1 MSDQPTTT
9 LDQAVAAGGAY
20 EVLRARLAE
29 QGQRLRAQAD
39 ALNGRRL
46 EQFGASTLE
55 VVGRLRVRSEHNC
68 VARDIVQVGQL
79 LLFGYNVFIGL
90 KKETRIEDVFSLYKL
105 VETVD
110 GYDVTPVALDDSFL
124 GNGGFPED
132 FRELYA
138 YYKNTRLLQLVVRD
152 GKLLASFQIGER
164 VSDIRVFRW
173 AVSPDGSD
181 VRYIDNRGERDVAQ
195 PSPYDFEWQTTTRE
209 MVVHGRH
216 PHINILDTVFVE
228 TIEGDLT
235 VKIENNTEVG
245 KGIYS
250 EPVID
255 QTQSIDDATI
265 EYAKVGGL
273 ILLRILPY
281 REELVRHLVYNTLT
295 HQVQRLDAIGQA
307 CLQLPEDHG
316 IIFPGGFLL
325 QGGQHHRF
333 DVPMEG
339 MGFRRSIRSPN
350 GEDVLYVFH
359 EPEAG
364 RYALFMYNLIE
375 RTLRPPILCHGYAR
389 LEDGRMVIFSAEG
402 DEPTRVHPMQIWQT
416 PFCFDEYA
424 DRQPAANGFLGRI
437 GNAEL
442 VRGIS
447 ELLSL
452 AGEIDDE
459 KVSVQRYT
467 LLVAA
472 TRRLPEAHHWIV
484 DAQAGEIQPLLH
496 EIATTGEAVLDEFEK
511 VQTIRA
517 QSDAAMQAAR
527 AKQKTLIKQL
537 DPDRFEKVSD
547 YTGALQAISAQRG
560 HLLTIRER
568 RYIDV
573 DAIDA
578 MEAELIAA
586 NERIG
591 EATGQYLSDPAA
603 LAPLDARLR
612 KLDAQARAATSVL
625 ALREPEAGLT
635 ALAAELDLLSELMA
649 SLKLDDANL
658 RTRVVE
664 AIAELYARLNQTRAR
679 AGQHRKQ
686 LGASENV
693 AQFGAQF
700 ALFAQA
706 TASALSAATT
716 PEQCDEQLARL
727 SIQLEELE
735 SRFGE
740 QTEFLDDIV
749 QKREELADTF
759 AAHKQTLLDARH
771 RSAQAV
777 HDAAGRILD
786 SLARRAERFDQPEEL
801 HAFFAGDPLILK
813 LRELAE
819 RLRGLKD
826 TVKADDVEARLKA
839 IRDQSVRVQRDRAD
853 LFEDAGSTIKLGRHR
868 FSVNTQPLDLTVLA
882 RGEGL
887 ALHLVGTDYFAPL
900 NDPALAPLKRFWQA
914 ALESESPELS
924 RAEYLAGIVLSAAE
938 RGEHGLDRAALAQL
952 VLQPE
957 ALGKRVRA
965 IATERY
971 RDGYEKGIHD
981 HDATLILQAIVPLR
995 DAAGVLVHTPAARA
1009 LALQCWHA
1017 LREQGVAKR
1026 WPAQAQSAALL
1037 QARFG
1042 QGDALKA
1049 LRQEIAAGMSE
1060 CLENVGRLKP
1070 RSGGADAD
1078 SPPRDAGS
1086 TPSALEPTY
1095 GIETL
1100 VPSNVGRLKPRSGG
1114 ADTDV
1119 PSRNVGSTPSAL
1131 EPTYGIGALEPTCG
1145 IGMLEPSEHAIN
1157 AAAAYLVQE
1166 LSAPHPQFVFSRAA
1180 RQLVDAL
1187 DAQLDGDARTSFRSA
1202 LTELDDAPA
1211 AAHAL
1216 TCHWLAALVTHA
1228 ASRPEGDALRSL
1240 AGLGDYVP
1248 EAAVLLRLGEAL
1260 PHRIAQAE
1268 LDVSVPGLLA
1278 EHARIHDGSLKL
1290 ALFDFFARLD
1300 AHQRDWVAGFR
1311 QFQGLRQAAI
1321 ARARE
1326 ALRISEFEARP
1337 LTSFVRNK
1345 LINDVYLPLI
1355 GDNLAKQ
1362 MGTLGEDKRSDLM
1375 GLLMM
1380 ISPPGYGKTTLME
1393 YVANRLGLIFMK
1405 INGPALGHGVHSL
1418 DPEQAPD
1425 ATARQELVKLNL
1437 ALEMGNNVMLYVDDI
1452 QHTHPEFLQKFI
1464 SLCDATRRI
1473 EGVWQ
1478 GRTKT
1483 YDLRGKKFCV
1493 VMAGNPYTESGELF
1507 RIPDM
1512 LANRADIYNLGD
1524 VLGGMEERFKLSY
1537 IENAVTSNPVLAPLA
1552 TRAMAD
1558 LYLLVDKARGREI
1571 SSNALS
1577 WSYSGAEIN
1586 EITATLE
1593 RLLQVRELIYRVN
1606 QQYIASAAQADSYRE
1621 EPPFKLQGSYRNM
1634 NKLAEKIMPVMNAEE
1649 LARLI
1654 DDHYLGESQ
1663 LLTTGAEEN
1672 LLKLAELRGRLDDEA
1687 AARWG
1692 KIKADFRRNL
1702 AIGGADSD
1710 VGGRVVAQLHDLVQS
1725 VRSLERESAAPP
1737 ETDSLT
1743 GAPWLELVDLL
1754 QRIASEQVNART
1766 FGRDTASDAAMWLGG
1781 LRNAFDQG
1789 FKPLVEVLQ
1798 KRSEQ
1803 SDAMNVLLRAIARQ
1817 LDDRSST
1824 AASVKPTI
1832 PRTPRQPSSE

>member
-1 MSDQPTTT
+1 MSDQPDTT

-46 EQFGASTLE
+46 EQFGASTLD

-68 VARDIVQVGQL
+68 VARDIVQVGEF

-105 VETVD
+105 VETPD

-173 AVSPDGSD
+173 ALSPDGSE
-181 VRYIDNRGERDVAQ
+181 VRYIDNRGERDVAR
-195 PSPYDFEWQTTTRE
+195 PSPFDFEWLPTTRE

-235 VKIENNTEVG
+235 VKIEDNTEVG
-245 KGIYS
+245 EGIYS
-250 EPVID
+250 EPVVD

-265 EYAKVGGL
+265 EYAQVGGL

-281 REELVRHLVYNTLT
+281 REEQVRYLVYNTLT

-359 EPEAG
+359 EPESG

-447 ELLSL
+447 DLLSL

-517 QSDAAMQAAR
+517 QSDAAMQAAH

-547 YTGALQAISAQRG
+547 YTEALQAISAQRG

-578 MEAELIAA
+578 MEVELVAA

-603 LAPLDARLR
+603 LAPLAARLR
-612 KLDAQARAATSVL
+612 KLDAEALAATSVL
-625 ALREPEAGLT
+625 ALREPEEGLT

-649 SLKLDDANL
+649 SLKLDDAQL

-882 RGEGL
+882 RGDGL
-887 ALHLVGTDYFAPL
+887 ALHLVGTDFFAPL
-900 NDPALAPLKRFWQA
+900 DDPALAPLKRFWQA

-938 RGEHGLDRAALAQL
+938 RGEHGLDRDSLAQL

-981 HDATLILQAIVPLR
+981 HDAALILQAIVPLR

-1042 QGDALKA
+1042 QGDALEA
-1049 LRQEIAAGMSE
+1049 LRQEIAAGISE

-1078 SPPRDAGS
+1078 SPPRD
-1086 TPSALEPTY
+1086 
-1095 GIETL
+1095 
-1100 VPSNVGRLKPRSGG
+1100 
-1114 ADTDV
+1114 
-1119 PSRNVGSTPSAL
+1119 VGSTPSAL
-1131 EPTYGIGALEPTCG
+1131 EPTYRIGALEPTCG
-1145 IGMLEPSEHAIN
+1145 VGALEPSGHAIN
-1157 AAAAYLVQE
+1157 AAAAYLAQE
-1166 LSAPHPQFVFSRAA
+1166 LSAQHPQFVFSRAA

-1187 DAQLDGDARTSFRSA
+1187 DAQLDGDARASFRSA
-1202 LTELDDAPA
+1202 LAGLDDAPT
-1211 AAHAL
+1211 AAHELA
-1216 TCHWLAALVTHA
+1216 CHWLAALVAHA

-1278 EHARIHDGSLKL
+1278 EHARIQGGTLRLS
-1290 ALFDFFARLD
+1290 LFDFFARLD
-1300 AHQRDWVAGFR
+1300 THQRDWVAGFR
-1311 QFQGLRQAAI
+1311 QFQSLRQAAI

-1345 LINDVYLPLI
+1345 LVNDVYLPLI

-1552 TRAMAD
+1552 TRDMAD
-1558 LYLLVDKARGREI
+1558 LYLLVDKAQGREV

-1672 LLKLAELRGRLDDEA
+1672 LLKLAELRGRLDDED
-1687 AARWG
+1687 AARWD

-1725 VRSLERESAAPP
+1725 VRGLEREPTALPGS
-1737 ETDSLT
+1737 DSMA
-1743 GAPWLELVDLL
+1743 GAPWPELVDLL

-1781 LRNAFDQG
+1781 LRSAFDQG
-1789 FKPLVEVLQ
+1789 FKPLVEALD

-1817 LDDRSST
+1817 LDGNKTS
-1824 AASVKPTI
+1824 AAPSISKPPPPKP
-1832 PRTPRQPSSE
+1832 PRE